1 MNYLYMFTI
10 ILSTN
15 VLNLA
20 HFMAYVSQILLN
32 YYIKNHVFL
41 IYSGTDERTTK

>member
-20 HFMAYVSQILLN
+20 HFIAYVSQILLN